1 MLINYMRYDSKSY
14 ADTCFDKNPVASQCL
29 SKLPTKTENT
39 PPENITC
46 MQSSHLHG
54 GGEECKTHAPNRP

>member
-39 PPENITC
+39 PP
-46 MQSSHLHG
+46 Q
-54 GGEECKTHAPNRP
+54 NR